1 MLVSSRSE
9 KIEKCSE
16 STGINLV
23 LFFLSSFLISGH
35 PQTIASLFAIAI
47 NFVLLIIFIVFASKN
62 KKLKKLAKKQSLDQK
77 VLYKHY
83 PALFWFIVFLPTP
96 LYFASDFIVDAYG
109 KGGVYVFFGLLLFLI
124 PVIGKVGD
132 LLLKK
137 AKLKEQK

>member
-1 MLVSSRSE
+1 MTQKEIFTL
-9 KIEKCSE
+9 
-16 STGINLV
+16 
-23 LFFLSSFLISGH
+23 
-35 PQTIASLFAIAI
+35 AIVAF
-47 NFVLLIIFIVFASKN
+47 FVLLIIFIVFASKN

-124 PVIGKVGD
+124 PIIGKAED
-132 LLLKK
+132 LLLEK
-137 AKLKEQK
+137 AKLKEQNKK